1 MTLRRMLSR
10 VVSWHTVG
18 VQQILAALCQMGGAE
33 QGYALDERRALYL
46 SDFAW
51 YKAFPLI
58 AWGQNL
64 IKDCLLFCSR
74 SICLREITED
84 QTHNNHLMSVAIK
97 LEKETS
103 SEKNN
108 N

>member
-1 MTLRRMLSR
+1 MLWMKGEHSTFLTLHGIRLS
-10 VVSWHTVG
+10 
-18 VQQILAALCQMGGAE
+18 Q
-33 QGYALDERRALYL
+33 
-46 SDFAW
+46 
-51 YKAFPLI
+51 AFPLI
-58 AWGQNL
+58 AQGQNL

-74 SICLREITED
+74 SICLRDITED
-84 QTHNNHLMSVAIK
+84 QTHNNHLMSIAIK